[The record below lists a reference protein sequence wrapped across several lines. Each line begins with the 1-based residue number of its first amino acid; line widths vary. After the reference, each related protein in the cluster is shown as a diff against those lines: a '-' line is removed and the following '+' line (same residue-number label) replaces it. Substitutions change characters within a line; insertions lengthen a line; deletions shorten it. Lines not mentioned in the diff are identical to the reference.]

1 MSYVP
6 EQASTIS
13 YDISATLIF
22 MVMSFC
28 FLFPCN
34 NLIPL
39 DRRTAAVFAATL
51 VYLTRSFLFS
61 DRPIKMEDAVD
72 FEVLIL
78 LASIMAINFIV
89 VHQQE
94 TKKLILTLQEQ
105 INTNP
110 RKGFW
115 LVVSQHIRFFK
126 ILEPTNKFNY

>member
-1 MSYVP
+1 MANILANFMSYVP

-39 DRRTAAVFAATL
+39 DRRTAAVFSATL

-61 DRPIKMEDAVD
+61 DRPIEMEDAVD

-94 TKKLILTLQEQ
+94 TKKLILSLQEQ

-115 LVVSQHIRFFK
+115 LVVSSHTHF
-126 ILEPTNKFNY
+126 